1 MKPISKATLMMYR
14 NVLYITPRSISIQAP
29 GMGLFSTTRRSIMY
43 YDFYAEFDFADASL
57 TIHKS
62 RHGSS
67 HDTFDNCLDNCQ
79 IDGVKYVL
87 SNGLRA
93 PSLAD
98 FRCSQVFYA
107 EVLDENKK
115 LNYNNLLG
123 ALLVEQNR
131 WKDI

>member
-14 NVLYITPRSISIQAP
+14 DVLYITAKSTNIHSP
-29 GMGLFSTTRRSIMY
+29 GMGLFSVQRRSVLY
-43 YDFYAEFDFADASL
+43 YDFFAEFDFVDASL

-62 RHGSS
+62 RHGSIN
-67 HDTFDNCLDNCQ
+67 DTFDNCLDNCQ

-87 SNGLRA
+87 SDGLRA